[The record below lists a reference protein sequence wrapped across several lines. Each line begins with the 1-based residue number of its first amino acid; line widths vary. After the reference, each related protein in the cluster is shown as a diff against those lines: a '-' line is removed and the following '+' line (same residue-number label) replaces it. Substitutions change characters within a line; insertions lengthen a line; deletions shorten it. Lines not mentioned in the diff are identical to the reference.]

1 MENWEQDRTKNDWQ
15 RYYWDESPSR
25 TRLLNILKSS
35 NVFSFVNIY
44 IYLNVI
50 LYFQKDPSSLIV
62 ERYRKSITRVQDEG
76 IENELKNLKDY
87 KNDVLML
94 YNLKL

>member
-50 LYFQKDPSSLIV
+50 LYF
-62 ERYRKSITRVQDEG
+62 
-76 IENELKNLKDY
+76 
-87 KNDVLML
+87 
-94 YNLKL
+94 